1 MSKVELPLEEYE
13 KMKSKIN
20 ELEHIIS
27 DKNFKINCM
36 ENLLSQILSP
46 FGEHID
52 YNVFRNIDENTR
64 KTRIE
69 YNPENFSYKVIISYE
84 VKPNEQH

>member
-1 MSKVELPLEEYE
+1 MIKIELPLEEYE

-27 DKNFKINCM
+27 EKNFKINCM

-46 FGEHID
+46 FGEKID
-52 YNVFRNIDENTR
+52 CNIFRNIDENTR
-64 KTRIE
+64 KTQIE
-69 YNPENFSYKVIISYE
+69 YIPENFSYRVRISYE
-84 VKPNEQH
+84 VKQDEQH